1 MGSGLTPPPYAVV
14 IFLTNYTLNIYNFLP
29 AKGILRKLNQEIEMS
44 KRILLPL
51 LLMVLGFASWDAAI
65 TAIGT
70 TVNSDET
77 QVHATGDGTQIPP
90 RE

>member
-1 MGSGLTPPPYAVV
+1 
-14 IFLTNYTLNIYNFLP
+14 
-29 AKGILRKLNQEIEMS
+29 MS

-51 LLMVLGFASWDAAI
+51 LLMVLGLASWDAAI

-70 TVNSDET
+70 TVGSDET